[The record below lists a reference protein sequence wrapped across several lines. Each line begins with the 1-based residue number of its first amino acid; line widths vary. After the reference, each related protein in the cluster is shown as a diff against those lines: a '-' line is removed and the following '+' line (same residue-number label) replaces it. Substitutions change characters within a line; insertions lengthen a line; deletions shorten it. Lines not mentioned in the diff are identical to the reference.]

1 MTYAGVGGHQRRV
14 FDDGEQGGCRG
25 LRQATA
31 LRDRKVNG
39 ILSVGPTWS
48 FDKSF
53 FRKELYLP
61 DSGDL
66 LEWDE
71 MLLLDYYRANRRV
84 LIKDYI
90 YI

>member
-1 MTYAGVGGHQRRV
+1 MQKTAPSDCFARSQGKWNFVGR
-14 FDDGEQGGCRG
+14 
-25 LRQATA
+25 T
-31 LRDRKVNG
+31 N
-39 ILSVGPTWS
+39 

-84 LIKDYI
+84 LI
-90 YI
+90 